1 MSTIFINSFTRNL
14 TNYVGIMWT
23 LAGCLLFTVPRGNLA
38 NKLVPMCGVVDV
50 DEANRL
56 LVPAP
61 TNPP

>member
-1 MSTIFINSFTRNL
+1 MWALVF
-14 TNYVGIMWT
+14 MWT
-23 LAGCLLFTVPRGNLA
+23 LVGCLLFTVPRGNLA
-38 NKLVPMCGVVDV
+38 NKMMLMCGVVDV